1 MLIFGSI
8 LFLTWVLDR
17 YELLIKHRFASHV
30 IQTLLVV
37 ASDTIAREVCQI
49 LSKGKGRIGT

>member
-8 LFLTWVLDR
+8 LFLTCMLDR

-49 LSKGKGRIGT
+49 Y